1 MNDDERNQLF
11 RNIADSFID
20 IANQHCADSDSGI
33 VGSAFLYGA
42 ARFSAFVVASRA
54 KELDRYEADRDAALD
69 YFTKEFRRMLEEN
82 LDDYKSAFKEQPKY
96 SHLMKENK
104 PDSDH

>member
-1 MNDDERNQLF
+1 MSDDEINHLYRK
-11 RNIADSFID
+11 IADSFID
-20 IANQHCADSDSGI
+20 IANRHCNDHDVGI

-42 ARFSAFVVASRA
+42 ARFSAFVVASKA
-54 KELDRYEADRDAALD
+54 KELARYEADRDAALE

-82 LDDYKSAFKEQPKY
+82 LGDYKSVFKEQPRY

-104 PDSDH
+104 PGNDH

>member
-11 RNIADSFID
+11 RKFADSFID
-20 IANQHCADSDSGI
+20 VANQHCDDADSGI

-42 ARFSAFVVASRA
+42 ARFSAFVVATKA
-54 KELDRYEADRDAALD
+54 KELDRYEADCDAALE

-82 LDDYKSAFKEQPKY
+82 LDDYKSAFKEQPRY
-96 SHLMKENK
+96 SHLMNENK
-104 PDSDH
+104 PGSDH